1 MKMSG
6 ANNVGDF
13 WASELDGAK
22 LPDQRFFP
30 NLVRMCSRLEDRTG
44 LSFSSA
50 CGPSTR
56 KSAYRLFSKTEEMDI
71 QWGHKQ
77 NTVKRSA
84 GQDLILI
91 VEDTTDINYSSHKST
106 KGLGNLGGR
115 YETPG
120 ICLHSAI
127 ALSSSGEPFGLV
139 GQYAWAPK
147 YRWRQKQVA
156 KYSIEEKESYKW
168 IKTKEWVNE
177 LYSDFSGKVLVIGD
191 READI
196 YEHFSYP
203 RADHIELLFRAG
215 QLQRTIIYNNSKV
228 KLKFLPDHLEQIGE
242 RIIQIE
248 RRKNE
253 KKREVRLAIKIG
265 KLVCPVPSQKK
276 GEPLELTLVHVK
288 EIDQSKD
295 PVEWYLLTT
304 QKVDNLEHAQ
314 QLIDFYTTRWTI
326 ERFHYV
332 LKSGMRIEQ
341 MQFDNFTRLTHAIEV
356 CSMVAWKLLWLN
368 YIARIKPDDPA
379 KKLFDSQ
386 EINILEKVTKRKIT
400 TNTDYILALGSLSGF
415 VKSKAQPLPGEKLL
429 WQAVK
434 LLHAI
439 KTGVN
444 LSKDSS

>member
-6 ANNVGDF
+6 VSNVGDF
-13 WASELDGAK
+13 WASELHGAK
-22 LPDQRFFP
+22 LPDHRFFP

-56 KSAYRLFSKTEEMDI
+56 KSAHRLFSKTKDMDI

-77 NTVKRSA
+77 NTVKRSW

-91 VEDTTDINYSSHKST
+91 VEDTTDINYSNHKST

-120 ICLHSAI
+120 ICQHSAI

-139 GQYAWAPK
+139 GQYAWALK
-147 YRWRQKQVA
+147 YRWRQKQLS

-177 LYSDFSGKVLVIGD
+177 LYGHFPGKVLVIGD

-196 YEHFSYP
+196 YEHFTHPS
-203 RADHIELLFRAG
+203 AEHIELLFRAG
-215 QLQRTIIYNNSKV
+215 QLQRTIIYNHSKI
-228 KLKFLPDHLEQIGE
+228 KLKFSPDQLEQIGE
-242 RIIQIE
+242 RIIQIK

-253 KKREVRLAIKIG
+253 KKREARLAIKIG
-265 KLVCPVPSQKK
+265 KLICPVPNQKK
-276 GEPLELTLVHVK
+276 GDPLELTLVHVR
-288 EIDQSKD
+288 ETDQIKD

-304 QKVDNLEHAQ
+304 RQVDNLEHAQ

-341 MQFDNFTRLTHAIEV
+341 LQFDNFTRLTHAIEV

-368 YIARIKPDDPA
+368 YIARVKPNDPA
-379 KKLFDSQ
+379 KILFDSQ
-386 EINILEKVTKRKIT
+386 EINSGKVTKRKII

-434 LLHAI
+434 LLQAI
-439 KTGVN
+439 KTGIN
-444 LSKDSS
+444 LSNDSS